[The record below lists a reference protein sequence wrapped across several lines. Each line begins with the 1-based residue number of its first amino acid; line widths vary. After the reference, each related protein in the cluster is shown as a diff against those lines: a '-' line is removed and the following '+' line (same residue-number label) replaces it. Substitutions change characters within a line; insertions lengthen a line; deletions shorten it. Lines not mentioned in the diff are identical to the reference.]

1 MAAKRAEAVSAA
13 VTKLCPAAVDA
24 EVVEYLSGTAAALF
38 EEEDVNAEEV
48 RAEFEEIVVPLLDG
62 HGISEEDA
70 AAFCEGVMQAAF
82 GQEKKSANGK
92 AARPSSSSTA
102 TATGT
107 QANCLCRVP
116 DLLLMYGGSPVP
128 LLRNTTLE
136 LLRGHRY
143 GVVGANGTGKTTL
156 MARIAKKDIAG
167 FPQDV
172 TVVHLRHEA
181 ILKGV
186 KPSISAKEYVELK
199 NSGSTAA
206 SEADLAAALREVGF
220 DGEEMLEKA
229 VGALSGGWQMR
240 LALACAVAQRA
251 GLMLLDEPTNHLD
264 LGACVWLEEYLAQY
278 PTTICMTSHSEDFM
292 NGVCTEIMQLTVDNK
307 LVYWGGNYASY
318 VKTRQE
324 KEVNQLKA
332 YEKEQDDIKHLQ
344 EFIRSCGTYS
354 NLRKQ
359 AESKQKIID
368 KMVEKGLTEKPKSD
382 PKYAFEFP
390 NSEKL
395 APPVLAFNEVS
406 FSYSGKKEDYL
417 YKNTSFGVDLD
428 SRIALVGPNGAGKST
443 LLKLMRAELD
453 PVEGE
458 IKRHNHLRL
467 GIYHQHSA
475 EVLPDDKTPLEFLM
489 EKYDGGVVTTEGEKR
504 LTIDQW
510 RQKLGKYG
518 ITGDLQTRKIGTFS
532 DGLKSRIIFVLISLT
547 NPHILLLDEPTNH
560 LDMTCID
567 ALGAAINKFEGG
579 LVLVSHDFRLID
591 QVAKEIWVCDKGVQP
606 WKGDIKSYKAQ
617 LSKDMKKAAK
627 ARK

>member
-1 MAAKRAEAVSAA
+1 MGRKGKDAPKR
-13 VTKLCPAAVDA
+13 
-24 EVVEYLSGTAAALF
+24 
-38 EEEDVNAEEV
+38 
-48 RAEFEEIVVPLLDG
+48 
-62 HGISEEDA
+62 
-70 AAFCEGVMQAAF
+70 
-82 GQEKKSANGK
+82 
-92 AARPSSSSTA
+92 A
-102 TATGT
+102 TATSKRAAEAKKKEAVHGEAGA
-107 QANCLCRVP
+107 QRLAV
-116 DLLLMYGGSPVP
+116 
-128 LLRNTTLE
+128 LE
-136 LLRGHRY
+136 ACSVTGVLASRPQSRDVRIEQVTVSLHGRELIQDAVLQLNHGRRY
-143 GVVGANGTGKTTL
+143 GLIGANGSGKTTL
-156 MARIAKKDIAG
+156 LAAIAARELPVPDHVDIWFLNKEAE
-167 FPQDV
+167 PEEVTALQAVIDV
-172 TVVHLRHEA
+172 A
-181 ILKGV
+181 
-186 KPSISAKEYVELK
+186 AKEYARLEELSLK
-199 NSGSTAA
+199 LCEDPEGNADILEAIGEKIDRMDPNTFEPRAGELLFGLGFTNVMMRKSTK
-206 SEADLAAALREVGF
+206 D
-220 DGEEMLEKA
+220 M
-229 VGALSGGWQMR
+229 SGGWRMR
-240 LALACAVAQRA
+240 VALAQALFKQPTLLV
-251 GLMLLDEPTNHLD
+251 LDEPTNHLD

-567 ALGAAINKFEGG
+567 ALGDAIKKFEGG

>member
-1 MAAKRAEAVSAA
+1 MGR
-13 VTKLCPAAVDA
+13 
-24 EVVEYLSGTAAALF
+24 
-38 EEEDVNAEEV
+38 
-48 RAEFEEIVVPLLDG
+48 
-62 HGISEEDA
+62 
-70 AAFCEGVMQAAF
+70 
-82 GQEKKSANGK
+82 K
-92 AARPSSSSTA
+92 AAPKRA
-102 TATGT
+102 TATSKRAAEAKKKEAVHGEAGAQRLAVLDACSVT
-107 QANCLCRVP
+107 GVLASR
-116 DLLLMYGGSPVP
+116 P
-128 LLRNTTLE
+128 LARDVRIEQLTVSLHGRE
-136 LLRGHRY
+136 LIQDAVLQLNHGRRY
-143 GVVGANGTGKTTL
+143 GLIGANGSGKTTL
-156 MARIAKKDIAG
+156 LAAIAARELPIPDHVDIWFLNKEAE
-167 FPQDV
+167 PEEVTALQAVIDV
-172 TVVHLRHEA
+172 A
-181 ILKGV
+181 
-186 KPSISAKEYVELK
+186 AKEYERLEALSLKLCEDPEGNADILEAIGDKIDRMDPNSFEPRAGELLFGLGFTNTMMRK
-199 NSGSTAA
+199 STK
-206 SEADLAAALREVGF
+206 D
-220 DGEEMLEKA
+220 M
-229 VGALSGGWQMR
+229 SGGWRMR
-240 LALACAVAQRA
+240 VALAQALFKQPTLLV
-251 GLMLLDEPTNHLD
+251 LDEPTNHLD
-264 LGACVWLEEYLAQY
+264 LGACVWLEEYLAGY
-278 PTTICMTSHSEDFM
+278 PTTVCMTSHSEDFM

-324 KEVNQLKA
+324 REVNQLKA

-368 KMVEKGLTEKPKSD
+368 KMVEKGLTEKPKAD

-395 APPVLAFNEVS
+395 APPVLAFNDVS
-406 FSYSGKKEDYL
+406 FSYSGKSEDYL
-417 YKNTSFGVDLD
+417 YKKTSFGVDLD

-489 EKYDGGVVTTEGEKR
+489 EKYEGGVVTTEGEKK

-567 ALGAAINKFEGG
+567 ALGDAINKFEGG

-591 QVAKEIWVCDKGVQP
+591 QVAKEIWVCDKGVEP
-606 WKGDIKSYKAQ
+606 WKGDIKSYKTK

-627 ARK
+627 SRKA